1 MTSTV
6 KTVEILTT
14 MEEDP
19 HVNFFPWEMDIHDTA
34 AGMATSLHPLGLL
47 SAILTDEQWALYPGN
62 TVTDA
67 NGQVQVL
74 ARFDPKAYV
83 QEHVQMTNVE
93 LYVAKSSNDRL
104 QLWIDSSET
113 LKRAVIKSLG
123 ENRSTS
129 RPRKE
134 SPFPTPVCLG
144 HHRQGSRTLW
154 QNAKRH
160 EKELKGTHDH
170 YAANCGWT

>member
-1 MTSTV
+1 
-6 KTVEILTT
+6 

-123 ENRSTS
+123 
-129 RPRKE
+129 KI
-134 SPFPTPVCLG
+134 V
-144 HHRQGSRTLW
+144 
-154 QNAKRH
+154 
-160 EKELKGTHDH
+160 
-170 YAANCGWT
+170 